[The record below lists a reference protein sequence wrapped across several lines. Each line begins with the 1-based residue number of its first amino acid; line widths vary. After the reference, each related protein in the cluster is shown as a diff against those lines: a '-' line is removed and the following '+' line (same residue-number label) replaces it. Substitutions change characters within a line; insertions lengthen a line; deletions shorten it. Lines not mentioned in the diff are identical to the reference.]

1 MTLSLPEKERVVCD
15 TSPLIWLGKVNKL
28 DLLRHL
34 FGCVLVPETVRLEAV
49 SGESADALL
58 IREAI
63 REGWISVEAV
73 GGDYG
78 ELLEVSGVH
87 RGEAEAI
94 LLARRLDA
102 LFLVDDKEAS
112 AVARMFGISCHGT
125 LVVLLSGLSIGL
137 LGLDE
142 FVMCVDEMIGLGFRL
157 SIEVYQRVL
166 REAKRINND
175 AKAGL

>member
-1 MTLSLPEKERVVCD
+1 MTLSLPGKERVVCD
-15 TSPLIWLGKVNKL
+15 SSPLIWLGKVNKL

-34 FGCVLVPETVRLEAV
+34 FGGVLVPERVRLEV
-49 SGESADALL
+49 VRGDSADALL

-63 REGWISVEAV
+63 REGWISVEV
-73 GGDYG
+73 VDEEFG

-94 LLARRLDA
+94 HLARRLDA

-112 AVARMFGISCHGT
+112 AVARLFSISCLGT
-125 LVVLLSGLSIGL
+125 LGVLLSGLSVGL

-142 FVMCVDEMIGLGFRL
+142 FVECVDDMIGLGFRL
-157 SIEVYQRVL
+157 SIEVYQKVL
-166 REAKRINND
+166 REAKRINS
-175 AKAGL
+175 GS